1 MIAWGDIY
9 KVVAAMAPLYFA
21 LGLGYGSVRWW
32 RFFSPEQCAAINTM
46 VVYFSMPFFTFDF
59 VVRTDPFSMNY
70 RVIAADAVSKVITIL
85 AMAAWARCCA
95 KAGAQSWSIT
105 GFSLAAL
112 NNTLVVGVP
121 LLNAMYGKWAQDLVV
136 QIAVVQSMVWFPL
149 LLMAFELRKAWV
161 AGAAAPSTAADGD
174 VDHVHLDGSDGGR
187 GRRVEPVMSPP
198 PEKDGSGG
206 DVEMN
211 AVVVAPAP
219 AATGG
224 VRLRFWPTARGVG
237 LKLARNPNVYAS
249 VLGVVWAC
257 IAYRWNL
264 SLPGIVTGSLQVMS
278 KTGTG
283 MSMFS
288 MGLFMAQ
295 QKRMIACGAG
305 LTALGLALRFV
316 AGPIATLVGAA
327 ALGLRG
333 DVLHLAIIQA
343 ALPQS
348 IASFVFAKEYGLHA
362 DVLSTAVI
370 FGTLIS
376 LPILIAYYVVLGFV

>member
-1 MIAWGDIY
+1 MIGWGDVY
-9 KVVAAMAPLYFA
+9 KVVGAMAPLYFA

-32 RFFSPEQCAAINTM
+32 RFFTAEQCAAINTM

-59 VVRTDPFSMNY
+59 VVRTDPFAMNY
-70 RVIAADAVSKVITIL
+70 RVIAADAVSKAIAIA
-85 AMAAWARCCA
+85 AMAAWARTRCGCAAA

-121 LLNAMYGKWAQDLVV
+121 LLDAMYGRWAQDLVV

-161 AGAAAPSTAADGD
+161 
-174 VDHVHLDGSDGGR
+174 VGG
-187 GRRVEPVMSPP
+187 GGGVGPAVMSSSSP
-198 PEKDGSGG
+198 PEKQS

-211 AVVVAPAP
+211 GAVVAAPGGG
-219 AATGG
+219 GG
-224 VRLRFWPTARGVG
+224 VRLPFWATARTVG

-257 IAYRWNL
+257 IAYRWHL
-264 SLPGIVTGSLQVMS
+264 SLPGIVRGSLQVMS
-278 KTGTG
+278 RTGTG

-288 MGLFMAQ
+288 MGLFMGQ
-295 QKRMIACGAG
+295 QERVIACGAG
-305 LTALGLALRFV
+305 LTALGMALRFV
-316 AGPIATLVGAA
+316 AGPLATLVGAA

-376 LPILIAYYVVLGFV
+376 LPILIAYYAVLGFV

>member
-1 MIAWGDIY
+1 MIAWDDIY

-21 LGLGYGSVRWW
+21 LLLGFFSVKWW

-59 VVRTDPFSMNY
+59 VVRTNPFAMNY
-70 RVIAADAVSKVITIL
+70 RVIAADAVSKLLVIA
-85 AMAAWARCCA
+85 AMAAWARFCGA

-121 LLNAMYGKWAQDLVV
+121 LLDAMYGKWAQDLVV

-149 LLMAFELRKAWV
+149 LLLAFELRKAWV
-161 AGAAAPSTAADGD
+161 VGGGGAVVGPVISSPSMETERK
-174 VDHVHLDGSDGGR
+174 DGG
-187 GRRVEPVMSPP
+187 
-198 PEKDGSGG
+198 GG

-211 AVVVAPAP
+211 GVVA
-219 AATGG
+219 AAVGGGGG
-224 VRLRFWPTARGVG
+224 VIRLRFWPTARKVG
-237 LKLARNPNVYAS
+237 MKLARNPNVYAS

-257 IAYRWNL
+257 IAYRWHIGM
-264 SLPGIVTGSLQVMS
+264 PGIVTGSLQVMS

-295 QKRMIACGAG
+295 QERMIACGAG
-305 LTALGLALRFV
+305 MTALGLALRF
-316 AGPIATLVGAA
+316 
-327 ALGLRG
+327 
-333 DVLHLAIIQA
+333 A

>member
-1 MIAWGDIY
+1 MIGWGDVY

-32 RFFSPEQCAAINTM
+32 RFFTAEQCAAINTM

-59 VVRTDPFSMNY
+59 VVRTDPFAMNY
-70 RVIAADAVSKVITIL
+70 RVIAADAVSKAIAIA
-85 AMAAWARCCA
+85 AMAAWARTRCGCAAA

-121 LLNAMYGKWAQDLVV
+121 LLDAMYGRWAQDLVV

-161 AGAAAPSTAADGD
+161 VVGPAPA
-174 VDHVHLDGSDGGR
+174 
-187 GRRVEPVMSPP
+187 VMSSSPP
-198 PEKDGSGG
+198 PEKQSGGG

-211 AVVVAPAP
+211 GGVVAAP
-219 AATGG
+219 GGG
-224 VRLRFWPTARGVG
+224 VRLPFWATARTVG

-257 IAYRWNL
+257 IAYRVVH
-264 SLPGIVTGSLQVMS
+264 GAAGE
-278 KTGTG
+278 
-283 MSMFS
+283 
-288 MGLFMAQ
+288 
-295 QKRMIACGAG
+295 ACGAG
-305 LTALGLALRFV
+305 LTALGMALRFV
-316 AGPIATLVGAA
+316 AGPLATLVGAA

-376 LPILIAYYVVLGFV
+376 LPILIAYYAVLGFV